1 MKEIY
6 RINYVVDKNGTNCT
20 IYTYPILDEKKTYFL
35 IRSGLNNRHIK
46 KDIIGEIRHTDINR
60 TGFYVF
66 LTELENKDMYIDAM
80 IQKVK
85 DNALNNIDK
94 FKSICNN
101 AVRCD
106 IKMVNVEPE

>member
-1 MKEIY
+1 
-6 RINYVVDKNGTNCT
+6 
-20 IYTYPILDEKKTYFL
+20 
-35 IRSGLNNRHIK
+35 
-46 KDIIGEIRHTDINR
+46 
-60 TGFYVF
+60 
-66 LTELENKDMYIDAM
+66 MYIDAM